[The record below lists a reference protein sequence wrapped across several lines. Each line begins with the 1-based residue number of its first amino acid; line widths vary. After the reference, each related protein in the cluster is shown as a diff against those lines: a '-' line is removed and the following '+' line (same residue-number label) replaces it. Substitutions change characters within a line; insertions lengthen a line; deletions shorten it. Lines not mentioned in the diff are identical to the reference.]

1 MPERTITPLRHY
13 IMSRIRSQ
21 NTTPEVTLRHALWH
35 RGFRYRINDKR
46 LPGKPDI
53 VLPKYRAVVFI
64 HGCFWHG
71 HKNCSIFKM
80 PKSNTDYWSTKIAR
94 NQERDQRVWRE
105 LEAAGWSV
113 IIVWECE
120 LKKASLNSTI
130 NRVEAEIKAAGE
142 KYQQLLNDRK
152 EERARASKERE
163 ARLQEKNIVEAKIG
177 KRIKAHSDN

>member
-1 MPERTITPLRHY
+1 MPERTITPIRHY

-80 PKSNTDYWSTKIAR
+80 PKSNTDYWSTKIER
-94 NQERDQRVWRE
+94 NQERDQEVWRQ
-105 LEAAGWSV
+105 LEAQGWAV
-113 IIVWECE
+113 IVVWECE
-120 LKKASLNSTI
+120 LKKANLKATI
-130 NRVEAEIKAAGE
+130 ARVEDEIKRNGESYLQAQAERHAARE
-142 KYQQLLNDRK
+142 AYRQEL
-152 EERARASKERE
+152 KERKQRE
-163 ARLQEKNIVEAKIG
+163 AAAKAEL
-177 KRIKAHSDN
+177 KH